1 MTDLEK
7 DQAIYQAMC
16 EIAQKYFN
24 RAIESDEEFRTYM
37 SEKRSITA
45 KELNNGKCYAWNGA
59 TGGGVAS
66 PFWETETITVD
77 TFSCEFIG
85 YNILSLLAKFKP
97 LAKGQEMTFTYEEK
111 VENKFIGT
119 INVTF
124 NNPTNAKNL
133 AKYVGDEEL
142 RPVLMHVLMEVNT
155 SSRDINFVSSDGQTL
170 GIITSDK
177 KNWWHTPEDEDANYQ
192 ALFSAKD
199 WKLICDHA
207 KKNGSVKF
215 ELYKRLEGE
224 YQDTMFAIVGDSR
237 IRSYVD
243 GRSAY
248 PNWRKV
254 LPKYVDNNFHIL
266 PEDIKTARNFI
277 KSFKLGDSYEKVRQ
291 KVCVSFYRGSDIGYF
306 DYKDLDFG
314 INKTA
319 TFRLTKPSEITI
331 GACFNIH
338 RLQQLKFSG
347 FHIQDASRATY
358 VDTEAEDLLLLMPM
372 QPDDEWKCT
381 FNEEEREVVV
391 EEVTAA

>member
-24 RAIESDEEFRTYM
+24 RAIESDEQFRKFM
-37 SEKRSITA
+37 SEKTIISV
-45 KELNNGKCYAWNGA
+45 KELKKDSNWYAA
-59 TGGGVAS
+59 RRDIV
-66 PFWETETITVD
+66 FDDEEITVD
-77 TFSCEFIG
+77 TFSCRFRG
-85 YNILSLLAKFKP
+85 DNVFNLMQQFKSLAK
-97 LAKGQEMTFTYEEK
+97 AKGDYLFTYEEK

-243 GRSAY
+243 GQSVY

-306 DYKDLDFG
+306 DYEDLDFG

-319 TFRLTKPSEITI
+319 TFRLTKPSEKTC
-331 GACFNIH
+331 GVCYNIH

-358 VDTEAEDLLLLMPM
+358 IDTDSEDLLLLMPM

>member
-1 MTDLEK
+1 M
-7 DQAIYQAMC
+7 
-16 EIAQKYFN
+16 
-24 RAIESDEEFRTYM
+24 
-37 SEKRSITA
+37 
-45 KELNNGKCYAWNGA
+45 
-59 TGGGVAS
+59 
-66 PFWETETITVD
+66 
-77 TFSCEFIG
+77 
-85 YNILSLLAKFKP
+85 LSFKSLAK
-97 LAKGQEMTFTYEEK
+97 AKGDYLFTYEEK

-119 INVTF
+119 IDVTF

-142 RPVLMHVLMEVNT
+142 RPVMMHVLMEVNT
-155 SSRDINFVSSDGQTL
+155 SSRDINFVSSDGRTL

-177 KNWWHTPEDEDANYQ
+177 RSIWHTPEDKDANYQ

-243 GRSAY
+243 GKSAY

-266 PEDIKTARNFI
+266 PEDIKAARNFI

-306 DYKDLDFG
+306 DYEDLDFG

-319 TFRLTKPSEITI
+319 TFRLTKPSEKTC
-331 GACFNIH
+331 GVCYNIH

-347 FHIQDASRATY
+347 FHIQHASRATY

-372 QPDDEWKCT
+372 QPDNDEWKCT
-381 FNEEEREVVV
+381 FHEEEREVVV
-391 EEVTAA
+391 EEVAAA